1 MSTTEAQ
8 TRADEVP
15 ELSVV
20 IPVHDEADNILP
32 LLQEIETALSGRVRF
47 EVVVVDDGSRD
58 ETPARL
64 SEALSAMPFLRVL
77 RHERQAGQSRA
88 IWNGVR
94 AARAPWIATLDG
106 DGQNDPGDIPKLLAE
121 RERLGGEVGLLAG
134 WRVHRRD
141 SAWKRFGSRLAN
153 AVRGWLLKDRTPD
166 TGCGLK
172 LFRRDAFL
180 ELPYFDHMH
189 RFLPALF
196 QREGWLTRSIPVGHR
211 PRRAGRS
218 HYGNLRRLW
227 VGLAD
232 LGGVAWLLR
241 RRRRTAVHE
250 IGPSRI
256 GEHP

>member
-1 MSTTEAQ
+1 MNAQ
-8 TRADEVP
+8 ANP

-20 IPVHDEADNILP
+20 IPAHNEAENIAA
-32 LLQEIETALSGRVRF
+32 LLEEIASALGAAMRF
-47 EVVVVDDGSRD
+47 EVIVVDDASSD

-64 SEALSAMPFLRVL
+64 EALRARHHFLRVL

-94 AARAPWIATLDG
+94 AARAPWIVTLDG
-106 DGQNDPGDIPKLLAE
+106 DGQNDPADIPKLLAE
-121 RERLGGEVGLLAG
+121 RTRLGAEVGLFAG
-134 WRVHRRD
+134 WRVTRRD
-141 SAWKRFGSRLAN
+141 SGWKRLGSRLAN
-153 AVRGWLLKDRTPD
+153 TVRSRLLRDHTPD

-172 LFRRDAFL
+172 LFSRQVFL

-196 QREGWLTRSIPVGHR
+196 QREGWRTVSVPVNHR

-227 VGLAD
+227 VGIAD
-232 LGGVAWLLR
+232 LAGVAWLMR
-241 RRRRTAVHE
+241 RRRRTAVRE
-250 IGPSRI
+250 IGAPPI
-256 GEHP
+256 GEPS